1 MSRYSVR
8 FRSGEWRVYD
18 RRGTWADRFPTLTA
32 AHTWAT
38 QCAIVDELCSPGGL
52 TRFKAW
58 ADIVFGPY
66 GWVVYERNING

>member
-1 MSRYSVR
+1 MTYMVC
-8 FRSGEWRVYD
+8 FRAGEWRVYD
-18 RRGTWADRFPTLTA
+18 ARGTWADRFPTLPQ

-58 ADIVFGPY
+58 KEIACGPY
-66 GWVVYERNING
+66 EWVFDDG